1 MKKIILMFTILSVV
15 IVSFS
20 NIIDFSFETINKTY
34 LNDETKNYFDIYG
47 KINIFSLYAN
57 IPLAIDN
64 YYKKDFSEILIYPN
78 KNINLD
84 DLKVGIDIVD
94 TGFRTNNLFV
104 FPMMH
109 MMYYKRIISKNN
121 KKDNNIY
128 IPFRISVENKIKN
141 FKDYRKIDVV
151 LSSGIVFD
159 NKYIIEVGI
168 KDNVENIT
176 NNKFNINWIIGF
188 RYNIF

>member
-20 NIIDFSFETINKTY
+20 NIIDFSIETINKTY
-34 LNDETKNYFDIYG
+34 LNDETKSYFDIYG
-47 KINIFSLYAN
+47 RINIFSLYTN

-84 DLKVGIDIVD
+84 DIKVGIDIVN
-94 TGFRTNNLFV
+94 TGFKTNNLFI

-109 MMYYKRIISKNN
+109 MMFYKRIIKENN
-121 KKDNNIY
+121 KENTIY
-128 IPFRISVENKIKN
+128 IPFRIAIENKIKDIT
-141 FKDYRKIDVV
+141 DYEKIDVV
-151 LSSGIVFD
+151 LSSGIAFD

-168 KDNVENIT
+168 KDNVGNII
-176 NNKFNINWIIGF
+176 NNTFKFDWIIGL